1 MIIWL
6 TGLPGAGKT
15 TIAYK
20 VKELLAA
27 QGVESEILDGDE
39 IRKKISADLGFS
51 PEDRAT
57 HNRRVID
64 MAKRLSEDRV
74 VLVSLI
80 SPYRSV
86 RNLARETL
94 SPRFAEV
101 YVKCPLEVC
110 MERDPKGLYAKA
122 VRGEVKNLTGYS
134 DVYEDPSEPELIV
147 HTDRE
152 TVEESAGKVLSLI
165 QPSQPKSVPR

>member
-20 VKELLAA
+20 VKEMLASK
-27 QGVESEILDGDE
+27 GIESEILDGDE

-86 RNLARETL
+86 RNLAREVL

-101 YVKCPLEVC
+101 HVKCPLDVC
-110 MERDPKGLYAKA
+110 MARDPKGLYAKA
-122 VRGEVKNLTGYS
+122 VRGEVKNLTGYN
-134 DVYEDPSEPELIV
+134 DTYEDPLTPELIV
-147 HTDRE
+147 NTDRE
-152 TVEESAGKVLSLI
+152 TLEESAMKVMALI
-165 QPSQPKSVPR
+165 PQSQPKSTPR